1 MVFKDLDVYLQ
12 VARAL
17 LEGHNP
23 YAVPEAYYPLP
34 FYFIFV
40 PLSLLPL
47 PLAHGIWTFIEAV
60 VLVAILRR
68 RAMFALFFMPV
79 ILTFLM
85 GQIDIPM
92 LGVLALL
99 RSGIAGG
106 LALGLL
112 FLKPQLVIF
121 LAPWQL
127 WRWWSGQRRQLAL
140 FALTLA
146 VLGLSAFLVDPR
158 WLVNWLALSG
168 ERLRAP
174 LSPSVWG
181 ALAFIPPPTYFII
194 AGAMTLL
201 LLAWGYRRNDFN
213 IVNVVGFLVNPVIIS
228 YDLTLLTLG
237 IRGMRAWLVMIVV
250 SWLSFGISAFGWWRG
265 EGPFVLTTLIA
276 LSVILFEKRNRIA
289 FVSSTKSSG
298 AAALVSTQ

>member
-1 MVFKDLDVYLQ
+1 MLFKDLDVYLQ

-17 LEGHNP
+17 LEGQNP
-23 YAVPEAYYPLP
+23 YLVPEAYYPLP

-47 PLAHGIWTFIEAV
+47 PLAHSIWTLIEAV

-68 RAMFALFFMPV
+68 RALFALFFMPV

-121 LAPWQL
+121 LVPWQL
-127 WRWWSGQRRQLAL
+127 WRWWHGPRHQLAL

-146 VLGLSAFLVDPR
+146 VFGFSAFLVDPN
-158 WLVNWLALSG
+158 WLANWLALSE

-174 LSPSVWG
+174 LSASLWG

-194 AGAMTLL
+194 AGALTLL
-201 LLAWGYRRNDFN
+201 LLAWAYRRNDFDLA
-213 IVNVVGFLVNPVIIS
+213 NVVGLLVNPVIIS
-228 YDLTLLTLG
+228 YDLTLLALFV
-237 IRGMRAWLVMIVV
+237 RGRRRWIFLILT
-250 SWLSFGISAFGWWRG
+250 SWLAFVISAAGFVGG
-265 EGPFVLTTLIA
+265 EAPAVLNTLVV
-276 LSVILFEKRNRIA
+276 LA
-289 FVSSTKSSG
+289 FLLAQPRVFARRTKSILADVPIG
-298 AAALVSTQ
+298 ATSE